1 MNFNHYSHYLSSI
14 GHYKQTHSVTQFHE
28 KNFLTSTSTTHSPMA
43 SAAPAITYNI
53 TCVRT
58 KKMTAVKALMEINE
72 RMKIAKMS
80 SLGTLM
86 TMAMI
91 LMKMMMVIV
100 HKKAA

>member
-1 MNFNHYSHYLSSI
+1 
-14 GHYKQTHSVTQFHE
+14 
-28 KNFLTSTSTTHSPMA
+28 MA
-43 SAAPAITYNI
+43 SAAPATTYNI

-58 KKMTAVKALMEINE
+58 TTMTAVKALMKINE

-100 HKKAA
+100 HKNAA

>member
-1 MNFNHYSHYLSSI
+1 
-14 GHYKQTHSVTQFHE
+14 
-28 KNFLTSTSTTHSPMA
+28 MA
-43 SAAPAITYNI
+43 SAAPATTYNK

-58 KKMTAVKALMEINE
+58 KIMTTVKALMKINE

-80 SLGTLM
+80 SLVTLM

-100 HKKAA
+100 HKNAA

>member
-1 MNFNHYSHYLSSI
+1 MSSI

-43 SAAPAITYNI
+43 SAAPATTYNI

-58 KKMTAVKALMEINE
+58 TTMTAVKALMKINE

-100 HKKAA
+100 HKKVA